1 MTLQMADCQAYVKTL
16 HQLHIHSP
24 AVILVP
30 DTFLTAAEASMLP
43 SGKRSGSTSLLLEF
57 IEEEFPNVPL
67 EPIGRRYWNE
77 HNGAY
82 HLLCFL
88 RVVVDPYTQD
98 WSSSS
103 NYVLKMTSV
112 PVLCF
117 LLPTSQSSYL
127 PSTTC

>member
-1 MTLQMADCQAYVKTL
+1 MTLQMADCQTYVKTL
-16 HQLHIHSP
+16 HQMHIHSP

-30 DTFLTAAEASMLP
+30 DTFLSAAEASMLP

-82 HLLCFL
+82 RLLCFL
-88 RVVVDPYTQD
+88 HVVVDAYTQD
-98 WSSSS
+98 WSSSNNS
-103 NYVLKMTSV
+103 VSKTTSA
-112 PVLCF
+112 LGHCS
-117 LLPTSQSSYL
+117 LLLTSS
-127 PSTTC
+127 C